1 MRDPIKSFRLASIA
15 LVACTCLT
23 QFAYAKNDAA
33 IGYPNKPIRFIVPS
47 MAGGANDNVS
57 RALAQKLATAW
68 GQPVIIDNRGG
79 SAGAV
84 AVDLTA
90 RATADGYTI
99 LMLTASH
106 AVNAAVN
113 PKGAYDLTKDFTA
126 ISQTTSFAYL
136 MYHNPA
142 VEAKS
147 VKELIAYARA
157 NPGKLNYGSTGT
169 GSLPHFAWEMFG
181 YMAGVKL
188 VHVPYK
194 GGAHALTAALAGDIQ
209 IGFASPM
216 SVRPHVSA
224 GRLRALAITAKQR
237 SPMVPDLPTVAE
249 AGVPGFE
256 VDQWFG
262 VVTSAKVPS
271 ELVRK
276 LTTGIVEAL
285 RSPDVVRHLAADGF
299 TPVGSSAEE
308 FGAHI
313 ESEIAKWRT
322 LVANARLVLN

>member
-1 MRDPIKSFRLASIA
+1 MRDPIKSFRLASVA

-23 QFAYAKNDAA
+23 QSAYAKDDAA
-33 IGYPNKPIRFIVPS
+33 NGYPSKPIRFIVPS

-57 RALAQKLATAW
+57 RALAQKLAEAW
-68 GQPVIIDNRGG
+68 GQQVIIDNRGG
-79 SAGAV
+79 AAGTV
-84 AVDLTA
+84 AADLTA
-90 RATADGYTI
+90 RAAADGYTI

-113 PKGAYDLTKDFTA
+113 PKGAYDLTKDFAA
-126 ISQTTSFAYL
+126 ISQAASFFWM
-136 MYHNPA
+136 MYQNPA

-157 NPGKLNYGSTGT
+157 NPGKLNYGSNGI
-169 GSLPHFAWEMFG
+169 GSIHHFAWEMFG
-181 YMAGVKL
+181 YMTGVKL

-194 GGAHALTAALAGDIQ
+194 GAAHAITAALTGDIQ
-209 IGFASPM
+209 IGFGSPM

-224 GRLRALAITAKQR
+224 GRLRALAITAKKR

-262 VVTSAKVPS
+262 VATSAKVPY
-271 ELVRK
+271 EIVRK
-276 LTTGIVEAL
+276 LNTGIVEAL
-285 RSPDVVRHLAADGF
+285 RSPDVVQRLAADGF
-299 TPVGSSAEE
+299 TPVGSGAEE
-308 FGAHI
+308 FGAYI
-313 ESEIAKWRT
+313 ESEIAKWRM